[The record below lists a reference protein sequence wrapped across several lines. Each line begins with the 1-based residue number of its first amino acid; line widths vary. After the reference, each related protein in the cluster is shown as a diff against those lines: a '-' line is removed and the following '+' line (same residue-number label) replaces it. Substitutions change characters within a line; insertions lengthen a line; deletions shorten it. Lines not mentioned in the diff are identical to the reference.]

1 MSGHCGFVTIA
12 GRPNVGKSTLLN
24 VLLGQK
30 ISITSSKPQTT
41 RHTLLGIKTFADD
54 QIIYVDTP
62 GLQTQHRKAINRY
75 MNKAAT
81 GALVG
86 VDLVLFV
93 IEANKWLDED
103 EWVLELLKEQQLP
116 LLLVINKVDELEN
129 PNELLPVMEQL
140 NTKHSFLEI
149 CPLSALQND
158 NIDTLERLI
167 LMHLPIAALVFPE
180 DQLTDRSERFLAAE
194 IIREKLM
201 RRLGSELPYQLSVEI
216 ELFKA
221 EGKLLRI
228 AAIIWVERDSQKA
241 IVIGKHGELLKI
253 VGSEARKDMQTLFDC
268 KIFLQLWVKVKSGW
282 SNDEKALHQLGYTD
296 T

>member
-1 MSGHCGFVTIA
+1 MSGHCGYVTIA

-24 VLLGQK
+24 RLIGQK

-41 RHTLLGIKTFADD
+41 RHLLLGIKTLNAD

-75 MNKAAT
+75 MNKAAA
-81 GALVG
+81 GAVSG

-93 IEANKWLDED
+93 VEAGNWQEED
-103 EWVLELLKEQQLP
+103 AWILNLLKENSVP
-116 LLLVINKVDELEN
+116 ILLAINKIDQLEN
-129 PNELLPVMEQL
+129 PNELLPFIEELSQ
-140 NTKHSFLEI
+140 KHSFIEL
-149 CPLSALQND
+149 CPVSALKN
-158 NIDTLERLI
+158 NNVELLENVL
-167 LMHLPIAALVFPE
+167 LKHLPENPPLFPE

-216 ELFKA
+216 ELFKT
-221 EGKLLRI
+221 EGNLLRI

-241 IVIGKHGELLKI
+241 IVIGKKGDLLKI
-253 VGSEARKDMQTLFDC
+253 VGSEARKDMQELFDS

-282 SNDEKALHQLGYTD
+282 SNDEKALRQLGYSD
-296 T
+296 D

>member
-1 MSGHCGFVTIA
+1 MSTHCGYVTIA

-24 VLLGQK
+24 RLLGQK

-41 RHTLLGIKTFADD
+41 RHLLLGIKTLEGD

-81 GALVG
+81 GALSG

-93 IEANKWLDED
+93 VEAGKWSEED
-103 EWVLELLKEQQLP
+103 EWVLGLLKEHSASV
-116 LLLVINKVDELEN
+116 LLVINKIDHLEN
-129 PNELLPVMEQL
+129 PNELLPFIETL
-140 NTKHSFLEI
+140 SLKHAFITL
-149 CPLSALQND
+149 CPLSALKND
-158 NIDTLERLI
+158 NVDTLESL
-167 LMHLPIAALVFPE
+167 LLEHLPEGLPLFPE
-180 DQLTDRSERFLAAE
+180 EQLTDRSERFLAAE
-194 IIREKLM
+194 IIREKLI

-216 ELFKA
+216 ELFKS
-221 EGKLLRI
+221 ENKLLRI
-228 AAIIWVERDSQKA
+228 AAIIWVERDSQKS

-253 VGSEARKDMQTLFDC
+253 VGSEARKDMETLFDN

-282 SNDEKALHQLGYTD
+282 SNDEKALRQLGYREE
-296 T
+296 